1 MPTTTRYVTFKNKRV
16 NVGAFPIGIE
26 PEKFTR
32 AMQDPKVLE
41 RLAQLEHE
49 FEGRHVMVG
58 VDRLDYV
65 KALPQK
71 LRAFEMFL
79 VDHPE
84 YVGRVVMIQ
93 IAIPTRGEVEE
104 YQNLRLLVNELVG
117 RINGKFGRFITL
129 LAVLRFEAMLTSH
142 FRYDRIHAHSLHA
155 PVRRLSRT
163 CCALC
168 CL

>member
-1 MPTTTRYVTFKNKRV
+1 
-16 NVGAFPIGIE
+16 
-26 PEKFTR
+26 
-32 AMQDPKVLE
+32 MQDPKVLE
-41 RLAQLEHE
+41 RLSQLEHE

-79 VDHPE
+79 TDHSE

-117 RINGKFGRFITL
+117 RINGKFGRFITQPSVVDL
-129 LAVLRFEAMLTSH
+129 EAMLRSH

-155 PVRRLSRT
+155 PVCRLSRT